1 MLARLEG
8 GKVQLFGLTAAPDL
22 RQGDALIVEEVDE
35 AVVTLEVGAVE
46 DLLEPLLGG
55 DQRGGTHTTGIVQR
69 QHLLVV
75 LLGEDGL
82 LGQLVAVLG
91 LNDERRGTRSA
102 GALDH
107 LLAPSTDGL
116 PIGEGEGLD
125 LGRTIVQSPSRDLHR
140 VTVGQGPDQ
149 RLTTIR
155 ALVERITHG
164 LDERQHLG
172 RDATERVVVQL
183 RHRLGVVHHVLQSR
197 FREEVDGV
205 IVEDL
210 GALADQLLDPTR
222 NLDSVLVHDAP
233 LHEGGVVVAED
244 HGLGNGPTASAVD
257 HRSTRD
263 LGDRLGRLPV
273 AILVLLAEERSENLI
288 RTPSPARLSQLE
300 PEALLGRTALDVAV
314 VRQTAATDQRA
325 DAHRT
330 IGGGIKP
337 VDHLALVLLD
347 DHLHLQR
354 ACHNE
359 AELLVRA
366 TPLGEERL
374 AQCSRGRTALD
385 HLASHGITLVE
396 SRLDDVVDISQDLS
410 VVGLGH
416 PTLVEKVVPCRTTS
430 LAIRHVDGLGPLEHE
445 ADRTSQHVVHT
456 LGRVET
462 TLLSLEA
469 HVDRVLSLARLEV
482 RHQVLKDIGVLVPT
496 AVLGELPLDRVEQ
509 REHRDLEQIQHGAVE
524 GQLLLGPEVH
534 RVALQGSVH
543 PVRRI
548 VLGNL
553 VTQQN
558 AVGVDHRD
566 LLRAEDLAIEE
577 LALHDGRVQ
586 PNGGIGE
593 VVLDHL
599 AGDALS
605 SRHVSDAVENQRH
618 DLGVE
623 RGEKPLPT
631 VGDAHLGGQGRHH
644 LSMSRHD
651 SAFLRVLYPL

>member
-8 GKVQLFGLTAAPDL
+8 GKVQLLRLTAAPDL

-75 LLGEDGL
+75 LLGKDGL
-82 LGQLVAVLG
+82 LGQLIAVLS

-107 LLAPSTDGL
+107 LLAPRTDGL

-125 LGRTIVQSPSRDLHR
+125 LGRAIVQSPSRDLHR
-140 VTVGQGPDQ
+140 VVVGQGPDQ

-197 FREEVDGV
+197 QSEEVDGV
-205 IVEDL
+205 VVEDL

-222 NLDSVLVHDAP
+222 HLDSVLIHDAP

-244 HGLGNGPTASAVD
+244 HGLGNGTTASTVD
-257 HRSTRD
+257 HRRTRN
-263 LGDRLGRLPV
+263 LGDRLGRIPV

-288 RTPSPARLSQLE
+288 RTPCPARLSQLE
-300 PEALLGRTALDVAV
+300 PEALLGRAALDVAV
-314 VRQTAATDQRA
+314 VRQTAATHQSG
-325 DAHRT
+325 DAHGT
-330 IGGGIKP
+330 IGGSIQP
-337 VDHLALVLLD
+337 VHHLALVLLHD
-347 DHLHLQR
+347 QLHFQR
-354 ACHNE
+354 TGHDE

-374 AQCSRGRTALD
+374 AQRSRGRTALD
-385 HLASHGITLVE
+385 HLASHGIALVE

-410 VVGLGH
+410 VIALGH
-416 PTLVEKVVPCRTTS
+416 ATLIEKVVTSSTTS
-430 LAIRHVDGLGPLEHE
+430 LAIRHVDGLSPLEHE
-445 ADRTSQHVVHT
+445 ADRTRQHVVHA
-456 LGRVET
+456 LGRIET
-462 TLLSLEA
+462 TLLRLER
-469 HVDRVLSLARLEV
+469 HVDGVLRLCRLQV
-482 RHQVLKDIGVLVPT
+482 RHQILKDIGVLVPT
-496 AVLGELPLDRVEQ
+496 AVFGELPLDRMEQ

-566 LLRAEDLAIEE
+566 LLRAEDLAIQK
-577 LALHDGRVQ
+577 LALHDG
-586 PNGGIGE
+586 GIEPHSGVGE

-599 AGDALS
+599 TGDALS
-605 SRHVSDAVENQRH
+605 SRHLGDRVENERH
-618 DLGVE
+618 DLSVQA
-623 RGEKPLPT
+623 GEKPLPT